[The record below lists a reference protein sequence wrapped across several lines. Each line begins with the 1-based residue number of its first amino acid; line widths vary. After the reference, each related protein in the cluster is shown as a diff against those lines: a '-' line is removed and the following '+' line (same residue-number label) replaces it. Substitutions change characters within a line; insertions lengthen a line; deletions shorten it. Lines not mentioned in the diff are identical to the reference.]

1 MDSSAIGLQLE
12 HSRFKSF
19 LCMGLTF
26 AVFKGVGYIPEEKER
41 LKISTS
47 CVEIS
52 FFSNFNV
59 LVSILFVP
67 EDLLSL
73 REDIIEITSSLSV
86 DVMKKEF
93 KSSPFSSV

>member
-1 MDSSAIGLQLE
+1 
-12 HSRFKSF
+12 
-19 LCMGLTF
+19 MGTTL
-26 AVFKGVGYIPEEKER
+26 AVFKGVLYIPEENKR

-59 LVSILFVP
+59 LVGVLFGT

-73 REDIIEITSSLSV
+73 SKDI
-86 DVMKKEF
+86 M
-93 KSSPFSSV
+93 

>member
-1 MDSSAIGLQLE
+1 MYENNFGS
-12 HSRFKSF
+12 
-19 LCMGLTF
+19 
-26 AVFKGVGYIPEEKER
+26 FKGVLYIPEENKR

-59 LVSILFVP
+59 LVGVLFGT

-73 REDIIEITSSLSV
+73 SKDI
-86 DVMKKEF
+86 M
-93 KSSPFSSV
+93 

>member
-1 MDSSAIGLQLE
+1 
-12 HSRFKSF
+12 
-19 LCMGLTF
+19 MGTTL
-26 AVFKGVGYIPEEKER
+26 AVFKGVLYIPEENKR

>member
-1 MDSSAIGLQLE
+1 MRITL
-12 HSRFKSF
+12 
-19 LCMGLTF
+19 

-52 FFSNFNV
+52 LFSNFNV